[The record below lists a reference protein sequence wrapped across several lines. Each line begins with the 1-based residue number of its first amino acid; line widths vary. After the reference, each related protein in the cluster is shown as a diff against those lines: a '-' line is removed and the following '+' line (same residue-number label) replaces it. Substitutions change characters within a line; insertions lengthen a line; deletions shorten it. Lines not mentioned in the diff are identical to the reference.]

1 MTTRLRISKR
11 IYSYSCSISS
21 WQLAV
26 VAGFICLFVSV
37 KGFAQK
43 TEKPVGEAS
52 FDISRAS
59 MYYPHYSRLGRFQK
73 EIALAQI
80 YLPFDWLETAAQV
93 PLLQFHGLVGITKR
107 ISIDTRFSSLVVA
120 NQISLGPRVQHEFGR
135 FSISGGCDV
144 GYAFGALTEFGF
156 NSSLSNWNN
165 YPNLSVGFRWNDITF
180 TLKGELNYVTS
191 VSTSQGDNT
200 INRDANFYNGYTI
213 GLYMEQRLWK
223 HHVLIVAVKNSY
235 SRYHFMAWPAFST
248 FNRFYDM
255 PELYLGLV
263 LGKNR

>member
-1 MTTRLRISKR
+1 MRNCKSPRLISR
-11 IYSYSCSISS
+11 
-21 WQLAV
+21 WQMKAFAV
-26 VAGFICLFVSV
+26 VVCLLTFLNV
-37 KGFAQK
+37 FAQQN
-43 TEKPVGEAS
+43 EKPAEQTT
-52 FDISRAS
+52 FNISQAS

-73 EIALAQI
+73 EIALSQI

-107 ISIDTRFSSLVVA
+107 ISIDTRLSSLVVA
-120 NQISLGPRVQHEFGR
+120 NQVSIGPRVQHEFGR
-135 FSISGGCDV
+135 FSINGGYDV

-165 YPNLSVGFRWNDITF
+165 YPNLSIGFRWNDITF

-191 VSTSQGDNT
+191 FSTSQGDNT
-200 INRDANFYNGYTI
+200 ITRDANFYNGYTI
-213 GLYMEQRLWK
+213 GLYIEQRLWK

-255 PELYLGLV
+255 PELYLGLM
-263 LGKNR
+263 LGNNR